1 MADVLDVFRF
11 VAGPGSAGFD
21 PIAPLV
27 IGPAPGD
34 VDIGNIVTQVLQRIP
49 LPRLPVPRTP
59 VPRVPR
65 GRIPIPIPIPF
76 PSDLFNGGDC
86 PEDACCKGFHIAKT
100 KDPNSPSFGKC
111 VRNRRMN
118 ALNPRALRRSTR
130 RLSSFNRM
138 AKNTQK
144 ELRKLCR

>member
-1 MADVLDVFRF
+1 MADFTF
-11 VAGPGSAGFD
+11 IAGPGTPGFN

-27 IGPAPGD
+27 MPPAPGD
-34 VDIGNIVTQVLQRIP
+34 FDLGSVVTAVLQRIP
-49 LPRLPVPRTP
+49 LPRLPLPRTP
-59 VPRVPR
+59 APPTGR
-65 GRIPIPIPIPF
+65 GPFPLPIPIPF
-76 PSDLFNGGDC
+76 PSDIFGNGGGAC
-86 PEDACCKGFHIAKT
+86 PEQACCKGFHIAKT

-118 ALNPRALRRSTR
+118 SLNPKALRRSTR

-138 AKNTQK
+138 AKNTQR

>member
-1 MADVLDVFRF
+1 MADVLDVIRF
-11 VAGPGSAGFD
+11 VAGPGTPGFD

-27 IGPAPGD
+27 LPPAPGSSD
-34 VDIGNIVTQVLQRIP
+34 LGQIITNVLQRIP
-49 LPRLPVPRTP
+49 LPRLPLPRTP
-59 VPRVPR
+59 APTPR
-65 GRIPIPIPIPF
+65 GRLPIPIPIPF
-76 PSDLFNGGDC
+76 PSDLFGNGAC
-86 PEDACCKGFHIAKT
+86 PEQACCKGFHVAKT

-118 ALNPRALRRSTR
+118 ALNPKALRRSTR

-138 AKNTQK
+138 AKNTQR

>member
-11 VAGPGSAGFD
+11 VAGPGTAGFD
-21 PIAPLV
+21 PISPLV
-27 IGPAPGD
+27 LPPAPGSFDLGGLITD
-34 VDIGNIVTQVLQRIP
+34 VVQRLP
-49 LPRLPVPRTP
+49 LPRLPLPRTP
-59 VPRVPR
+59 TTGR
-65 GRIPIPIPIPF
+65 GPFPIPIPIPL
-76 PSDLFNGGDC
+76 PTGLFGGGLDC
-86 PEDACCKGFHIAKT
+86 GDQACCKGFHVAKT

-118 ALNPRALRRSTR
+118 ALNPKALRRSTR